1 VNPSCHL
8 PELCVDEVMEGC
20 QQAAFGAWFPLKG
33 NALLGVLRLQINL
46 EVILK
51 GENSQGVF
59 QSPLL
64 SS

>member
-1 VNPSCHL
+1 
-8 PELCVDEVMEGC
+8 MEGC